1 MLTQLQDASDMA
13 AESGT
18 GGMGLWLLKKLYLC
32 FCFSTMVSVLLIL
45 DK

>member
-18 GGMGLWLLKKLYLC
+18 GGMGLWLLKKKYLY